1 MKSHVISERANLE
14 KFVSVQPPYN
24 LLNREIERELLPFCN
39 SEGVGVMVYSPMAR
53 GLLSGKYKGFDDAPP
68 ESRAAH
74 GEVLLKKLFTERNF
88 SLVSQYQ
95 KLAEKNDTSLS
106 QFSLSWVLNQP
117 SITSA
122 IIGASK
128 IHHVTEA
135 VEISD
140 WIWTEDLL
148 SKVNK
153 IEA

>member
-1 MKSHVISERANLE
+1 
-14 KFVSVQPPYN
+14 
-24 LLNREIERELLPFCN
+24 
-39 SEGVGVMVYSPMAR
+39 
-53 GLLSGKYKGFDDAPP
+53 
-68 ESRAAH
+68 
-74 GEVLLKKLFTERNF
+74 
-88 SLVSQYQ
+88 
-95 KLAEKNDTSLS
+95 LAEKNDTSLS

-135 VEISD
+135 VDISD

-148 SKVNK
+148 SKVNE